1 MSVLDELEV
10 SLGEISKG
18 HLIEEYSNIG
28 SNAAITSPEQGKDL
42 FRAFFWKKNYDVINF
57 D

>member
-10 SLGEISKG
+10 SLGKIIKG
-18 HLIEEYSNIG
+18 HLIEEYSNIE

>member
-10 SLGEISKG
+10 SLGEIIKG
-18 HLIEEYSNIG
+18 HLIEEYSNIE

-42 FRAFFWKKNYDVINF
+42 FRAFF
-57 D
+57 